1 MGVDN
6 KGLDKIVGI
15 SLKNQKAVEQI
26 ASASIA
32 PIAPSQGESF
42 SINAIRALDLTAKN
56 ALGANY
62 MDFSGKKPM
71 DRSTGEVLSNIA
83 FNLSGNKS
91 KEGYPQDIKTS
102 LNGIDSH
109 VRQKE
114 DALASAVGYKPQ
126 RSSNLSGDALV
137 NNLTDRLSQVT
148 RMMSAYKDI
157 AKFNMPGTGLV

>member
-6 KGLDKIVGI
+6 RGLDKIVGL
-15 SLKNQKAVEQI
+15 SLKNQKAVEKI
-26 ASASIA
+26 SSAPIA

-83 FNLSGNKS
+83 FNLSGKKS
-91 KEGYPQDIKTS
+91 IKGYPQDIATS
-102 LNGIDSH
+102 LKDIDSH

-114 DALASAVGYKPQ
+114 AYFSAVGYKPQ

>member
-6 KGLDKIVGI
+6 RGLDKIVGL

-26 ASASIA
+26 ASV
-32 PIAPSQGESF
+32 PIAPPNAESV
-42 SINAIRALDLTAKN
+42 SINAVRALDIITKN
-56 ALGANY
+56 ALGPNY
-62 MDFSGKKPM
+62 KDLSGKKPM
-71 DRSTGEVLSNIA
+71 ERSIGEVLSNIA
-83 FNLSGNKS
+83 FNLSGIKS
-91 KEGYPQDIKTS
+91 KEGYPQDITTALK
-102 LNGIDSH
+102 GIDSH

-114 DALASAVGYKPQ
+114 DALASAVGYKPN